1 MNKILTTVGLTA
13 LGAASLQAQYTPGLT
28 PLEMTKAWSLSADL
42 RGFYDDNYLTLP
54 KNSPFGSRQ
63 GSWGTEVSPSVAVNH
78 SVEDTLM
85 SASYIYDLRWY
96 ATHSFDESSHQ
107 FNGRIQHE
115 FSERYKLS
123 VSDSFV
129 VAQEPT
135 VIDPNI
141 ISSPFVA
148 EGNNVHNTGN
158 VDFTAVLTKDFD
170 LHLGYANNLYAYQQT
185 ARSVYGYPFLGAYG
199 VPPYYAEP
207 SRSALLDRME
217 QLGTVD
223 LRWKVTPET
232 TGIFGYQYGHTDYT
246 SPEYIIYPNPPYATA
261 GALGTGYNS
270 AVRDSDEHFAF
281 VGADESFTPN
291 LTGSI
296 RLGGEYLDYYNYH
309 TSRLSPY
316 VDASLTDQYMPGCSA
331 QLGVKHI
338 HNSTDVV
345 GVTGTTPVLDEETTA
360 IYLSDTHKVTERL
373 TATVMGQAQL
383 STFDGGGYGY
393 NGETEQIFTS
403 CRSMSLTTSTPGF

>member
-1 MNKILTTVGLTA
+1 
-13 LGAASLQAQYTPGLT
+13 
-28 PLEMTKAWSLSADL
+28 
-42 RGFYDDNYLTLP
+42 
-54 KNSPFGSRQ
+54 
-63 GSWGTEVSPSVAVNH
+63 
-78 SVEDTLM
+78 M

-246 SPEYIIYPNPPYATA
+246 SPEYIIYPNPSVFHHRRRRSAPVITAPSATPTTILSLSA
-261 GALGTGYNS
+261 G
-270 AVRDSDEHFAF
+270 
-281 VGADESFTPN
+281 
-291 LTGSI
+291 
-296 RLGGEYLDYYNYH
+296 
-309 TSRLSPY
+309 
-316 VDASLTDQYMPGCSA
+316 
-331 QLGVKHI
+331 
-338 HNSTDVV
+338 
-345 GVTGTTPVLDEETTA
+345 
-360 IYLSDTHKVTERL
+360 
-373 TATVMGQAQL
+373 
-383 STFDGGGYGY
+383 
-393 NGETEQIFTS
+393 
-403 CRSMSLTTSTPGF
+403 